1 MALVTVAELA
11 RAAAEGG
18 YAVGAFNLNNME
30 ILQAVITAAEE
41 ERSPV
46 ILQASQGGLK
56 YAGIDYIVAMAKVA
70 AEAASVP
77 VALNLDHGTSFE
89 QAMQCI
95 RKGFSAVMVDG
106 SRLPLEDN
114 IALVKRVVDV
124 AHAVGVSVEAELG
137 KIGGTE
143 DDIVVSERD
152 AMMTDPEEAA
162 KFIEE
167 AQPDLLA
174 VAIGTAHGVYKGE
187 PKLDFERLTEIKERV
202 DVPLVL
208 HGASGVPDE
217 AIRKAC
223 QVGISK
229 INIDTELRIA
239 FSGAVQRTLQAN
251 PDEIDPRKILGP
263 AREAMKQ
270 VVREK
275 MRLFGCSGKA

>member
-30 ILQAVITAAEE
+30 ILQAVIAAAEE

-56 YAGIDYIVAMAKVA
+56 YAGIDYIVAMARVA
-70 AEAASVP
+70 AESASVP
-77 VALNLDHGTSFE
+77 VALNLDHGTSFA

-95 RKGFSAVMVDG
+95 RQGFSAVMVDG
-106 SRLPLEDN
+106 SKLPFEEN
-114 IALVKRVVDV
+114 IALVKRVADV

-143 DDIVVSERD
+143 DDIIVAERE
-152 AMMTDPEEAA
+152 ATMTDPQEAA
-162 KFIEE
+162 EFVKR

-174 VAIGTAHGVYKGE
+174 VAIGTAHGVYRGE
-187 PKLDFERLTEIKERV
+187 PRLDFERLTSIKNKV
-202 DVPLVL
+202 DIPLVL

-223 QVGISK
+223 QIGISK
-229 INIDTELRIA
+229 INIDTELRVA
-239 FSGAVQRTLQAN
+239 FSGAVRKTLKDN
-251 PDEIDPRKILGP
+251 PGEIDPRKIIGP
-263 AREAMKQ
+263 AREAMQQ